1 MNDKDRKKLIEEM
14 IAANTKD
21 IIHRDEFDDLMA
33 RAKYVE
39 TKLRIE
45 LGK

>member
-1 MNDKDRKKLIEEM
+1 MNDKDRNKLIEEM

-21 IIHRDEFDDLMA
+21 IIRRNEFDDLMA

-39 TKLRIE
+39 TKLGIE
-45 LGK
+45 SGK